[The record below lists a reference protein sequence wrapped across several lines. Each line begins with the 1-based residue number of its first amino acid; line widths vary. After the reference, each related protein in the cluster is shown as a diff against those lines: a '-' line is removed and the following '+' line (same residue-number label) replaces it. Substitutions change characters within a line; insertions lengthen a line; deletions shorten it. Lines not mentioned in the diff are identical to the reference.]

1 MTSSWRGF
9 ARDWS
14 CVISALN
21 HFNVWVCRASAG
33 ECKGRTPQPAKLNR
47 LLNWLFCC
55 KWNRFGQSLH
65 KLRISVSWGAC
76 YCFSMTPLSPAPPN
90 LCCPELRTEEESRW
104 ERAEHGKSSGW
115 EARPHLPLS
124 WNQVVS
130 LQFACPE
137 PWSRSETQF
146 VHQTLAGSVCT
157 PAGKCSTGAPQ
168 SPAAPGWE
176 RSGCVPLEFI
186 WTWRKIIC
194 NTL

>member
-90 LCCPELRTEEESRW
+90 LRCPELRTDEENGSGQSMEKVRDGRLGPTSLSAGIRW
-104 ERAEHGKSSGW
+104 CRFS
-115 EARPHLPLS
+115 LPAQSLGVGQRTSLS
-124 WNQVVS
+124 IRHWQS
-130 LQFACPE
+130 QFAPL
-137 PWSRSETQF
+137 Q
-146 VHQTLAGSVCT
+146 GSVLQE
-157 PAGKCSTGAPQ
+157 PHRAQQLQAGNTKFCPF
-168 SPAAPGWE
+168 
-176 RSGCVPLEFI
+176 RIYLDLE
-186 WTWRKIIC
+186 K
-194 NTL
+194 NNL